1 MENRF
6 LYPQVV
12 ADSLEN
18 YNATGF
24 AGVSSHYN
32 LLMQQTDFL
41 KRTLPK
47 LRYFQHAGDK
57 MPVAVTR
64 QLLDAFG
71 DKELYL
77 MYGQT
82 EAAPRLSYLQPTK
95 TRAKSGSV
103 GQAIPGVQI
112 RIVQDDGAEC
122 PVGEEGNLIA
132 FGPNVMQGYW
142 KHPEETAEVLKN
154 GWLHTGDIA
163 YVDADGDLCIT
174 GRKKQFLKV
183 GGRRIRPGEI
193 ERVCQEHP
201 EISEAAVIGVPD
213 DVLGQR
219 IKLFVSTTADVNK
232 EELTLFFRKRL
243 PSYMIPV
250 ETVIMEQLPK
260 KSNGKVDKKKL
271 A

>member
-1 MENRF
+1 
-6 LYPQVV
+6 
-12 ADSLEN
+12 
-18 YNATGF
+18 
-24 AGVSSHYN
+24 
-32 LLMQQTDFL
+32 
-41 KRTLPK
+41 
-47 LRYFQHAGDK
+47 
-57 MPVAVTR
+57 
-64 QLLDAFG
+64 
-71 DKELYL
+71 

-95 TRAKSGSV
+95 TRAKPGSV

-142 KHPEETAEVLKN
+142 KHPEETAKVLKN

-193 ERVCQEHP
+193 ERVCQEYP

-219 IKLFVSTTADVNK
+219 IKLFVATTADVNK